1 MAVLCNVNAQWTG
14 TNPVT
19 TTSQVGIGT
28 TTPANSLHVVK
39 SNITSPVFTADDIAI
54 FEGTNALLKLH
65 ATALGGIDFAS
76 TSSRAKAHLRYNFAT
91 DNFTFTNASGNAFT
105 VLNSGFFGIGVAT
118 PTAKLDVNGSA
129 KFVDGI
135 RITKTGDGYLSF
147 YNSTTAVGEIRG
159 NGTTGLGFYST
170 VLGTHSL
177 VANNNTGFIGLG
189 TSTPDSKLH
198 IKGGNLHLETGKN
211 GADPNLMFGQNSTN
225 EFGQYAIEYLSGSG
239 LNFWTPHGSE
249 NNLQNYVLFLSK
261 KGTVGI
267 GTDLA
272 SNTYNGIANYYK
284 LSVAGS
290 VRAKEVVVETG
301 WADYVF
307 AKDYKLKS
315 LKEVE
320 QYINENGTLPN
331 VPSEKEM
338 KEKQIGLG
346 EQNKIQQEKIE
357 ELTLYSIQQQKQ
369 IDALLERLNKVES
382 TIGSK

>member
-19 TTSQVGIGT
+19 TTSTVGIGT

-76 TSSRAKAHLRYNFAT
+76 TTSRAKAYLRYDFTTN
-91 DNFTFTNASGNAFT
+91 NFTFTNASGNAFT

-170 VLGTHSL
+170 VKGTHSL

-189 TSTPDSKLH
+189 TSTPDAKLH
-198 IKGGNLHLETGKN
+198 VKGGFLHLETGVAGVAGPSIN
-211 GADPNLMFGQNSTN
+211 FGSGNTDNAQL
-225 EFGQYAIEYLSGSG
+225 GQYGIEYIQGSG
-239 LNFWTPHGSE
+239 LNFWTPNGSE
-249 NNLQNYVLFLSK
+249 TGMQNSILFLHK
-261 KGTVGI
+261 NGCVGI
-267 GTDLA
+267 GTNLA
-272 SNTYNGIANYYK
+272 SNTNNYYK
-284 LSVAGS
+284 LSVNGS

-307 AKDYKLKS
+307 ADDYKLKS
-315 LKEVE
+315 LDEVE
-320 QYINENGTLPN
+320 LYIKEHKTLPN
-331 VPSEKEM
+331 IPSEQEIK
-338 KEKQIGLG
+338 KQNIGLG
-346 EQNKIQQEKIE
+346 EQNRLQQEKIE
-357 ELTLYSIQQQKQ
+357 ELTLYAIQQQKQ
-369 IDALLERLNKVES
+369 IDILLERLSKVE
-382 TIGSK
+382 TLIGR